1 MRPLFIV
8 SVIGGLGNQLFQYA
22 FGRAQAARLDMD
34 LRVDTHRFSSYPLRR
49 FLLDRLRIEAPVA
62 TRRELAPF
70 LSREGRS
77 PGVYLRK
84 VAERAMPSIPEAQVL
99 TEGGFAYQEVKVDP
113 ERSVLAS
120 GYWQSERYF
129 SGWRTGLLEEFRPRN
144 PPRGENARLE
154 ALIGEND
161 SVCVHVRRGDFAN
174 DPRTRDFHGLCGP
187 EYYREALS
195 RIRDSDGHPA
205 FFVFSD
211 DLDWARSNLPLR
223 CQEAVFVGHN
233 GPELPWEDLRLMS
246 LCRRFILANSSF
258 SWWAAWLCRRRDRE
272 VLAPRAWFSP
282 ASGLDTR
289 DLCPPDWV
297 RL

>member
-1 MRPLFIV
+1 LRNSARGIRLAVRTPV
-8 SVIGGLGNQLFQYA
+8 SKPSLAKTTPYA
-22 FGRAQAARLDMD
+22 SMSGAGILRL
-34 LRVDTHRFSSYPLRR
+34 
-49 FLLDRLRIEAPVA
+49 
-62 TRRELAPF
+62 
-70 LSREGRS
+70 
-77 PGVYLRK
+77 
-84 VAERAMPSIPEAQVL
+84 IP
-99 TEGGFAYQEVKVDP
+99 
-113 ERSVLAS
+113 
-120 GYWQSERYF
+120 
-129 SGWRTGLLEEFRPRN
+129 
-144 PPRGENARLE
+144 
-154 ALIGEND
+154 
-161 SVCVHVRRGDFAN
+161 
-174 DPRTRDFHGLCGP
+174 GLCGP